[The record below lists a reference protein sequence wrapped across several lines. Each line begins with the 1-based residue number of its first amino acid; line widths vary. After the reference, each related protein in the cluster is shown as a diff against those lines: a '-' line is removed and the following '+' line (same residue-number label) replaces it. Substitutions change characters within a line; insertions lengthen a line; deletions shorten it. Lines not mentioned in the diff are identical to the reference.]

1 MSADAHAHWWILV
14 LGYLL
19 GSIPFGFLIA
29 RARQGR
35 DIRSTGSGNIG
46 AANVARV
53 VGFGAGALTLL
64 LDAAKGYLAVWVA
77 AGLTSESATWMV
89 LAALAAIAGHVFP
102 VWLGF
107 RGGRGVATGVGVFLL
122 ICWPAVLAALVIWL
136 LVVLFW
142 RYVSLGSIVA
152 AASLPLLVYLLYA
165 PRHAPPLVVS
175 LGTTVAAL
183 TIIAK
188 HRPNIERLIAGT
200 ETRFSLRR

>member
-35 DIRSTGSGNIG
+35 DIRSAGSGNIG
-46 AANVARV
+46 AANVGRV
-53 VGFGAGALTLL
+53 VGFGAGVLTLL

-77 AGLTSESATWMV
+77 ARLTSESATWMV

-107 RGGRGVATGVGVFLL
+107 RGGRGVATGAGVFLL

-142 RYVSLGSIVA
+142 RHVSLGSIVA

-175 LGTTVAAL
+175 LGTTLAAL

-188 HRPNIERLIAGT
+188 HRPNIQRLIAGT

>member
-1 MSADAHAHWWILV
+1 MSAGAHAHWWILV

-35 DIRSTGSGNIG
+35 DIRSAGSGNIG
-46 AANVARV
+46 AANVARI
-53 VGFGAGALTLL
+53 VGFGAGLLTFL

-77 AGLTSESATWMV
+77 ARLTSESATWMV

-107 RGGRGVATGVGVFLL
+107 RGGRGVATGVGVFSL
-122 ICWPAVLAALVIWL
+122 ICGPAVLVALVIWL
-136 LVVLFW
+136 VVVLFW

-175 LGTTVAAL
+175 LGTTLAAL

-188 HRPNIERLIAGT
+188 HRPNIQRLIAGT